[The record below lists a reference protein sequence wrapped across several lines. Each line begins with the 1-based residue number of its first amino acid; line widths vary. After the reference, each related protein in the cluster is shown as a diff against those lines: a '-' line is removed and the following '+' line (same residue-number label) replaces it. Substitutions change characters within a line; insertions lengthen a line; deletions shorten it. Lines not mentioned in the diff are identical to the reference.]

1 MIGAA
6 FEKENTGSS
15 WGVGHT
21 QPNLATACGTFIGS
35 GYRTDTSVGDPDRL
49 YRFV

>member
-6 FEKENTGSS
+6 CEKENFSSS

-21 QPNLATACGTFIGS
+21 QPNLATACGAFIGS
-35 GYRTDTSVGDPDRL
+35 GYRIDTIVGDPDRL
-49 YRFV
+49 YRFA

>member
-6 FEKENTGSS
+6 CEKENFGSS
-15 WGVGHT
+15 WGIGRT
-21 QPNLATACGTFIGS
+21 QPNLATACGNFIGS
-35 GYRTDTSVGDPDRL
+35 GYHPDTSVGDPDRL

>member
-6 FEKENTGSS
+6 CEKENFSS
-15 WGVGHT
+15 SRGIGRT
-21 QPNLATACGTFIGS
+21 QPNLATACGTFTGS
-35 GYRTDTSVGDPDRL
+35 GYHPDTIVGDTDRL